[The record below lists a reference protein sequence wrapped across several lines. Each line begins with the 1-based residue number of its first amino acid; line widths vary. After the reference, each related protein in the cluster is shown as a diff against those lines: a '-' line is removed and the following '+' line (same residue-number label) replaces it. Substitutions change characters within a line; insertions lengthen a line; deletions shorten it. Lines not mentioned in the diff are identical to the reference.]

1 MQSTGNTQLA
11 HTETCMLY
19 LYTCTSRFEFFL
31 NILLTFLQLKLNASR
46 RFYYELSI
54 TFVEVALA
62 LLMLLFSV
70 IFDVR
75 SAVIRI

>member
-1 MQSTGNTQLA
+1 M
-11 HTETCMLY
+11 
-19 LYTCTSRFEFFL
+19 
-31 NILLTFLQLKLNASR
+31 LTFLQLKLNASR
-46 RFYYELSI
+46 RFYYESSI

-75 SAVIRI
+75 SSAVVEI